1 MKAIISG
8 SKLSLV
14 NDYNKYMGGADCNS
28 ALIGNYMS
36 VRKTYE
42 WAIKVVIHL
51 TEEAVLNTFILYNK
65 QFSEK
70 CAS

>member
-1 MKAIISG
+1 
-8 SKLSLV
+8 
-14 NDYNKYMGGADCNS
+14 MGGVDCNS

-42 WAIKVVIHL
+42 WAIKVHFI
-51 TEEAVLNTFILYNK
+51 EEAVLNTFILYNK

>member
-1 MKAIISG
+1 
-8 SKLSLV
+8 
-14 NDYNKYMGGADCNS
+14 MGGVDCNS

-36 VRKTYE
+36 VRKTYK
-42 WAIKVVIHL
+42 WTIKVVIHFI
-51 TEEAVLNTFILYNK
+51 EEAVLNTFILYNK